1 MSFIVVLNGLKKN
14 RTVGNSLRCLRQFLV
29 RCQFWAHE
37 KWIEI
42 TTVITRNVF
51 SQKENKKLRIYFVY
65 PIRKM
70 IERIKWNERSNSFN
84 FDLDGI
90 EGGSGRE
97 WVGWGKWVR
106 GASRRTRGEF
116 RKPWRACSRV
126 GHPKAVVCFLRML
139 LRSFRLQKFPLK
151 KRVLCGSWIVTS
163 SCPVSGK
170 KHCRLVVV
178 SHERKNVTSS
188 LHMDNSEERGVRW
201 KILEQ
206 QSVGDRLE
214 FCRLCLHFPSLV
226 TAFQGSPIIIKP

>member
-1 MSFIVVLNGLKKN
+1 MNRNYRRDHQECFFLLRKKIKN
-14 RTVGNSLRCLRQFLV
+14 
-29 RCQFWAHE
+29 
-37 KWIEI
+37 
-42 TTVITRNVF
+42 
-51 SQKENKKLRIYFVY
+51 LRIYFVY
-65 PIRKM
+65 LVQKM

-97 WVGWGKWVR
+97 WVGRGKWVR

-116 RKPWRACSRV
+116 RKPCRACSRV

-139 LRSFRLQKFPLK
+139 FPPTKFSFK
-151 KRVLCGSWIVTS
+151 KSAYFCGSWIVTS

-170 KHCRLVVV
+170 KHCRLVEV

-188 LHMDNSEERGVRW
+188 PHMDNSEERGVRW
-201 KILEQ
+201 EILEQ

-214 FCRLCLHFPSLV
+214 FCRLCLHFSIACDCCPGVCNNHQILEEKQSFYSFLYSELCSKE
-226 TAFQGSPIIIKP
+226 F

>member
-1 MSFIVVLNGLKKN
+1 
-14 RTVGNSLRCLRQFLV
+14 
-29 RCQFWAHE
+29 
-37 KWIEI
+37 
-42 TTVITRNVF
+42 
-51 SQKENKKLRIYFVY
+51 
-65 PIRKM
+65 M

-97 WVGWGKWVR
+97 WVGRGKWVR

-139 LRSFRLQKFPLK
+139 LRSFRLQNFPLK

-206 QSVGDRLE
+206 QSVGADRVYI
-214 FCRLCLHFPSLV
+214 FPSLV
-226 TAFQGSPIIIKP
+226 TVVQGSTINIKFQKKNNLFVFFIFWTVPQAILSKIIRSRVCVFLMFLS